1 MNEALV
7 FALRRLRWSSLCGVL
22 VIGLAAA
29 CTGQAGP
36 ATVGLAGFGAAG
48 MPVDEPESDSALGNY
63 LAGTYALD
71 AGRLEEAASFF
82 ERALAEDPDN
92 LELLRQLQFLSLA
105 GGQYDAALAQA
116 KTLIERD
123 MRSDEAQLLLALEG
137 AREGDFTA
145 AHELLQNLDHEGIAN
160 LTVPF
165 IDAWALFGAG
175 GDGAL
180 DRGLARLEQG
190 ESLGALNGYHRAM
203 LLDLGDRLDEAK
215 QTLSE
220 AMPDSGPAPLR
231 MVQAYASML
240 ARSGETAAATELVQ
254 AQLAD
259 RRDLPVFEEL
269 LRTLERGER
278 PESPFTSATGGMAD
292 ALLGIAEALR
302 QEGGSAHSVV
312 YARLA
317 AFLRPDLAE
326 AALLIGDVVAEQ
338 DNHDAA
344 IEAYA
349 SVDPGSPMGYV
360 ARLRMARILH
370 LKEEPEEAYATLEQ
384 LAEADAERIDA
395 LVQLGDLLRREEH
408 YERAE
413 RAYARAIERLDEPER
428 EHWTL
433 FYARGITLER
443 TKRWPEAE
451 ADFLH
456 ALELE
461 PEQPFVLNYLGY
473 SWVDKGMHLDRAKS
487 MLNRAVELRPNDGF
501 IVDSLGWVHYRL
513 GDFREAVEA
522 LERAVEL
529 EPGDPVINDHLGDAY
544 WRVGRTREARFQWQR
559 ALSLEPEDDAVADI
573 EQKLKSGLPQP
584 AGAPSDRT

>member
-7 FALRRLRWSSLCGVL
+7 FALRRLRWSCLSGVL

-29 CTGQAGP
+29 CAGQEGP
-36 ATVGLAGFGAAG
+36 ATMGLAGFGATG

-71 AGRLEEAASFF
+71 VGQLEEAASFF

-105 GGQYDAALAQA
+105 SGRYDAALAQA
-116 KTLIERD
+116 RSLIERD
-123 MRSDEAQLLLALEG
+123 MRSDEAQLLLALEA
-137 AREGDFTA
+137 ARDGDFTA

-180 DRGLARLEQG
+180 DRALARLDQG
-190 ESLGALNGYHRAM
+190 EPLGALNGYHRAM
-203 LLDLGDRLDEAK
+203 LLDLGGRLDEAR
-215 QTLSE
+215 QALSE

-240 ARSGETAAATELVQ
+240 ARSGQGAEATELVR

-269 LRTLERGER
+269 LRALERGET
-278 PESPFTSATGGMAD
+278 PELPFTDSTGGMAD
-292 ALLGIAEALR
+292 ALLGIGEALR
-302 QEGGSAHSVV
+302 QEGGTAHAVV

-326 AALLIGDVVAEQ
+326 AALLLGDIVAEQ
-338 DNHDAA
+338 GNHDAA

-360 ARLRMARILH
+360 ARLHMARVLH
-370 LKEEPEEAYATLEQ
+370 LQEKPEDAYATLEE
-384 LAEADAERIDA
+384 LAEAQHGRIDA
-395 LVQLGDLLRREEH
+395 LVQLGDLLRRDED

-413 RAYARAIERLDEPER
+413 RAYSRAIERLGEPER

-433 FYARGITLER
+433 FYARGITYER
-443 TKRWPEAE
+443 TKRWSEAE
-451 ADFLH
+451 ADFLR

-473 SWVDKGMHLDRAKS
+473 SWVDQGLHLDRAKG

-501 IVDSLGWVHYRL
+501 IIDSLGWVHYRL
-513 GDFREAVEA
+513 GDFSEAVEA

-559 ALSLEPEDDAVADI
+559 ALSLDPEEDAVADI

-584 AGAPSDRT
+584 AGATSDRS

>member
-1 MNEALV
+1 MKNPFV
-7 FALRRLRWSSLCGVL
+7 FALHRLRRLSLCGALLFAV
-22 VIGLAAA
+22 AAA
-29 CTGQAGP
+29 CAGSEGSSP
-36 ATVGLAGFGAAG
+36 VGLAGFGAPDMAIEA
-48 MPVDEPESDSALGNY
+48 PDEGNSALGNY
-63 LAGTYALD
+63 LAGTYALEIGQLD
-71 AGRLEEAASFF
+71 EAASFF
-82 ERALAEDPDN
+82 ESALAEDPDN

-105 GGQYDAALAQA
+105 SGRYDAALEQA
-116 KTLIERD
+116 ETLAERD
-123 MRSDEAQLLLALEG
+123 LQSDEALLLLALEE
-137 AREGDFTA
+137 ARAGDFA
-145 AHELLQNLDHEGIAN
+145 ATHELLQKLDHEGIAN

-165 IDAWALFGAG
+165 IDAWALFGTG
-175 GDGAL
+175 GEGAL
-180 DRGLARLEQG
+180 DRSLARLQQG

-203 LLDLGDRLDEAK
+203 LLDLGGRLDEAR

-240 ARSGETAAATELVQ
+240 ARSGQTAAATELVR

-259 RRDLPVFEEL
+259 RRDQPVFEEL
-269 LRTLERGER
+269 LRTLERGEA
-278 PESPFTSATGGMAD
+278 PEPPFTNPTGGMAD

-302 QEGGSAHSVV
+302 QEGGSAHAVV

-317 AFLRPDLAE
+317 AFLRPELAE

-338 DNHDAA
+338 DNYDAA
-344 IEAYA
+344 IEAYG
-349 SVDPGSPMGYV
+349 SVDPDSPIGHV
-360 ARLRMARILH
+360 ARLRMARVLH
-370 LKEEPEEAYATLEQ
+370 VQDKPEEAYETLEQ
-384 LAEADAERIDA
+384 LAEEGERIDA
-395 LVQLGDLLRREEH
+395 LVQLGDLLRRDEH
-408 YERAE
+408 YARAE
-413 RAYARAIERLDEPER
+413 SAYSRAIERLGEPER

-433 FYARGITLER
+433 FYARGITYER

-451 ADFLH
+451 ADFLR

-473 SWVDKGMHLDRAKS
+473 SWVDMGMHLDQAKG

-501 IVDSLGWVHYRL
+501 IVDSMGWVHYRL
-513 GDFREAVEA
+513 GDFRAAVEM

-559 ALSLEPEDDAVADI
+559 ALSLDPEEEAVAEI

-584 AGAPSDRT
+584 AGATSDRT